1 MGNQTMSVQLAA
13 NVAEIAANAAE
24 ITQLRRDHENASL
37 AVSKL
42 ENTLAG
48 KEAELASLKDASA
61 QLELERELR
70 SRAEHRESA
79 ERQER
84 IAASAQLLATQSDCN
99 SRIQELERKM
109 RADVEKV
116 KGLLDASQA
125 DLEKV
130 TTLYKASCDTVAGLE
145 NEAEEL
151 KAQIEHACAN
161 HETVEKLGKVSG
173 ELEILKRRI
182 RDSNTAKDV
191 EVQKAAVRVAEL
203 QQELRQA
210 EATRRKLHNTIQEL
224 RGNVRV
230 FARVR
235 PFLPSDAVQSSGGV
249 SESSIVPRSDGSSL
263 RITRVGS
270 DEHRAEDHAFSFDRV
285 FGPSSS
291 QESVFKEV
299 SEFVQSAL
307 DGYNVC
313 LFSYG
318 QTGSGKT
325 HTMQGSGS
333 GVQRGIIARAMEQ
346 VGHYKSELES
356 KGWKYHMEVSFIEIY
371 NESIRDLLRTHSTDD
386 IRHDIKRDST
396 GYTMVTDVT
405 MQEIDP
411 NNSSEIDA
419 IMETAARH
427 RSVGQTAMNERP
439 SRSHSVFCLHLRAS
453 NESQGIV
460 LKGALNLVDL
470 AGSERLERSQ
480 ATGARKTETVAI
492 NKSLSALTDV
502 FVAIG
507 NRQSHIPFRNS
518 KLTFL
523 LQPAL
528 SGDGK
533 TLMMVNLSPTP
544 ESYGESIC
552 SLRFASQ
559 VNSCELGKPKKQTM
573 NESSIT
579 PAAKSNNTGTG
590 SSRNTGALNGSS
602 SVGSKRFRK

>member
-203 QQELRQA
+203 Q
-210 EATRRKLHNTIQEL
+210 
-224 RGNVRV
+224 
-230 FARVR
+230 
-235 PFLPSDAVQSSGGV
+235 
-249 SESSIVPRSDGSSL
+249 
-263 RITRVGS
+263 
-270 DEHRAEDHAFSFDRV
+270 
-285 FGPSSS
+285 
-291 QESVFKEV
+291 
-299 SEFVQSAL
+299 
-307 DGYNVC
+307 
-313 LFSYG
+313 
-318 QTGSGKT
+318 
-325 HTMQGSGS
+325 
-333 GVQRGIIARAMEQ
+333 
-346 VGHYKSELES
+346 
-356 KGWKYHMEVSFIEIY
+356 
-371 NESIRDLLRTHSTDD
+371 
-386 IRHDIKRDST
+386 
-396 GYTMVTDVT
+396 
-405 MQEIDP
+405 
-411 NNSSEIDA
+411 
-419 IMETAARH
+419 
-427 RSVGQTAMNERP
+427 
-439 SRSHSVFCLHLRAS
+439 
-453 NESQGIV
+453 
-460 LKGALNLVDL
+460 
-470 AGSERLERSQ
+470 
-480 ATGARKTETVAI
+480 
-492 NKSLSALTDV
+492 
-502 FVAIG
+502 
-507 NRQSHIPFRNS
+507 
-518 KLTFL
+518 
-523 LQPAL
+523 
-528 SGDGK
+528 
-533 TLMMVNLSPTP
+533 
-544 ESYGESIC
+544 
-552 SLRFASQ
+552 
-559 VNSCELGKPKKQTM
+559 
-573 NESSIT
+573 
-579 PAAKSNNTGTG
+579 
-590 SSRNTGALNGSS
+590 
-602 SVGSKRFRK
+602 